1 MDHLERSFSLRPL
14 ELRMDRVFFE
24 ELERL
29 GANLGSLSLKTR
41 ILFAWQIR
49 RGADSGRT
57 LTSKTLFK
65 LDEVFLG
72 ALFSV
77 HDGTG
82 VILSDYAFR
91 SRLNGR
97 WGEVGFINEFGR
109 EML

>member
-1 MDHLERSFSLRPL
+1 MDHLKRSFSLHPL
-14 ELRMDRVFFE
+14 ELLIDQFFFE

-29 GANLGSLSLKTR
+29 GANLGSLFLKTR
-41 ILFAWQIR
+41 ILFAGQIR

-57 LTSKTLFK
+57 FTSKALFK

-77 HDGTG
+77 HDGIG
-82 VILSDYAFR
+82 VILADYAFR
-91 SRLNGR
+91 IRLNGR